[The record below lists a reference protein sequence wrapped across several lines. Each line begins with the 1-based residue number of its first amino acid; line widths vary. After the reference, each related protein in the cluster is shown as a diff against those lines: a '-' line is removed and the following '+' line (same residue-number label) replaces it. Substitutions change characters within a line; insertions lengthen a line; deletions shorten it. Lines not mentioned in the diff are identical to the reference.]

1 MGVRFVVR
9 AREGVKPGSQVEFPF
24 EQTRI
29 VLGRGPAADVRI
41 PHRTVSEFHATVQ
54 LHGDVW
60 QLADAGST
68 NGTKLNGT
76 RLTGDRPKRLRD
88 GDRIELGAYELSFHT
103 AVFVPEPVSAERT
116 AELARRL
123 LRDAQGSAAL
133 PAPRLCVVSGPHTG
147 AVLEI
152 ADAPSRAIIGCKQ
165 GCELL
170 LETPDIS
177 PEHAE
182 VIHDLDGVLIRGVGD
197 HVIGVAGQLLRSRRL
212 RDGDEL
218 ALGDTQ
224 FFFEE
229 PAQVAIDALRNEPD
243 LPFLAAPPVR
253 TETEPLPAEP
263 PLLRS
268 VEPVSGLQPSAAG
281 RADADLLI
289 YALAAIVLIA
299 SALGLL
305 MLLQAQ

>member
-9 AREGVKPGSQVEFPF
+9 AREGVKHGPPVEFPF
-24 EQTRI
+24 EQARI
-29 VLGRGPAADVRI
+29 VLGRGSAADVRI

-54 LHGDVW
+54 LHGEIW

-76 RLTGDRPKRLRD
+76 RLGERPKRLRD
-88 GDRIELGAYELSFHT
+88 GDRIELGAYVLSFHT
-103 AVFVPEPVSAERT
+103 GVFVPEPVSAERT

-123 LRDAQGSAAL
+123 LREAHGMSGL
-133 PAPRLCVVSGPHTG
+133 PAARLCVVSGPHTG

-152 ADAPSRAIIGCKQ
+152 RQAPSRAVIGRKP
-165 GCELL
+165 GCELHL
-170 LETPDIS
+170 GTPDVAF
-177 PEHAE
+177 EHAE
-182 VIHDLDGVLIRGVGD
+182 LIHDLDGVLLRGIGD
-197 HVIGVAGQLLRSRRL
+197 HMLGASGQLLRSRRL

-218 ALGDTQ
+218 TLGETQ
-224 FFFEE
+224 LFFEE
-229 PAQVAIDALRNEPD
+229 PAQVAIDALRDEPD
-243 LPFLAAPPVR
+243 LPFVAPVETR

-263 PLLRS
+263 RLLQPL
-268 VEPVSGLQPSAAG
+268 EPRSGLQPSAAE
-281 RADADLLI
+281 RRDADLLI

-305 MLLQAQ
+305 VLLQAH